1 MLKIAYAVV
10 GSIALAAIAWGAIAG
25 SQPVAQRLAIRAAPV
40 DAAWYAMLPGEPN
53 AATRAFLERVPADAK
68 ARAEAF
74 TNRGYAALMLRLAV
88 LIVASA
94 LVMFTGLA
102 ARMRDAALR
111 LTHRAW
117 LQDALFAI
125 QFLSILLASSLPV
138 EVFAGFVRYR
148 EAGLSHAGFW
158 QWLSDY
164 ALQWA
169 VDLIFYAV
177 GIVAIMALIRR
188 RPQSWPA
195 WATLVYVALYA
206 TYSLVSPLYIAP
218 LFNQYTQLPDGPARE
233 RILSLARANGVP
245 ADGVYVRDASRQ
257 SVILNASVSG
267 LMGTARIT
275 LDDNTVLTTPPAELE
290 LVMAHEIGHYVL
302 RHVFKET
309 VLQGLVIGVGFLFIA
324 GSMRRL
330 LARYGKRWRVT
341 GAGDVAALPVFWLLF
356 ALWGFIALPADNTI
370 QREDEAEADLYGL
383 NASRQPLGLAEF
395 MLRDADVRPLEQG
408 AFVEWAL
415 YSHPTPAHRIASA
428 MRWRA
433 ENLPH

>member
-25 SQPVAQRLAIRAAPV
+25 SQPVAQRLAVRAAPV

>member
-25 SQPVAQRLAIRAAPV
+25 SQPVAQRLAVRAAPV

-206 TYSLVSPLYIAP
+206 TYSLVSPLYIAT

-309 VLQGLVIGVGFLFIA
+309 VLHGLVIGVGFLFIA

>member
-10 GSIALAAIAWGAIAG
+10 GAIALAAIAWGAIAG
-25 SQPVAQRLAIRAAPV
+25 SQPVAQRLAVRAAPV

-53 AATRAFLERVPADAK
+53 AATRAFVERVPADAK

-195 WATLVYVALYA
+195 WATLVYFALYA

>member
-10 GSIALAAIAWGAIAG
+10 GAIALAAIAWGAIAG
-25 SQPVAQRLAIRAAPV
+25 SQPVAQRLAVRAAPV

>member
-25 SQPVAQRLAIRAAPV
+25 SQPVAQRLAVRAAPV

-53 AATRAFLERVPADAK
+53 AATRAFVERVPADAK

-218 LFNQYTQLPDGPARE
+218 LFNQYTQLPDGPAKE

-309 VLQGLVIGVGFLFIA
+309 VLHGLVIGVGFLFIA

>member
-25 SQPVAQRLAIRAAPV
+25 SQPVAQRLAVRAAPV

-309 VLQGLVIGVGFLFIA
+309 VLHGLVIGVGFLFIA

-383 NASRQPLGLAEF
+383 NAARQPLGLAEF

>member
-25 SQPVAQRLAIRAAPV
+25 SQPVAQRLAVRAAPV

-53 AATRAFLERVPADAK
+53 AATRAFVERVPADAK

>member
-25 SQPVAQRLAIRAAPV
+25 SQPVAQRLAVRAAPV

-309 VLQGLVIGVGFLFIA
+309 VLHGLVIGVGFLFIA

>member
-25 SQPVAQRLAIRAAPV
+25 SQPVAQRLAVRAAPV

-53 AATRAFLERVPADAK
+53 AATRAFVERVPADAK

-309 VLQGLVIGVGFLFIA
+309 VLHGLVIGVGFLLIA

>member
-25 SQPVAQRLAIRAAPV
+25 SQPVAQRLAVRAAPV

-53 AATRAFLERVPADAK
+53 AATRAFVERVPADAK

-309 VLQGLVIGVGFLFIA
+309 VLHGLVIGVGFLFIA

>member
-1 MLKIAYAVV
+1 
-10 GSIALAAIAWGAIAG
+10 
-25 SQPVAQRLAIRAAPV
+25 
-40 DAAWYAMLPGEPN
+40 
-53 AATRAFLERVPADAK
+53 
-68 ARAEAF
+68 
-74 TNRGYAALMLRLAV
+74 
-88 LIVASA
+88 
-94 LVMFTGLA
+94 
-102 ARMRDAALR
+102 
-111 LTHRAW
+111 
-117 LQDALFAI
+117 
-125 QFLSILLASSLPV
+125 
-138 EVFAGFVRYR
+138 
-148 EAGLSHAGFW
+148 
-158 QWLSDY
+158 
-164 ALQWA
+164 
-169 VDLIFYAV
+169 
-177 GIVAIMALIRR
+177 MALIRR

-275 LDDNTVLTTPPAELE
+275 LDDNTVLTTPPAELA

-309 VLQGLVIGVGFLFIA
+309 VLHGLVIGVGFLFIA

>member
-25 SQPVAQRLAIRAAPV
+25 SQPVAQRLAVRAAPV

-218 LFNQYTQLPDGPARE
+218 LFNQYTQLPDGPAKE

>member
-10 GSIALAAIAWGAIAG
+10 GAIALAAIAWGAIAG
-25 SQPVAQRLAIRAAPV
+25 SQPVAQRLAVRAAPV

-53 AATRAFLERVPADAK
+53 AATRAFVERVPADAK